1 MNTGWNSTVGKFGS
15 GVLGFLF
22 LLMVEHS
29 GAWSQVGPGLCTGI
43 HGNREASRC
52 SSELVREIVCVGVGV

>member
-15 GVLGFLF
+15 GVLGVHF
-22 LLMVEHS
+22 LLMVEHF
-29 GAWSQVGPGLCTGI
+29 GAWSQVGPGLCTGT

-52 SSELVREIVCVGVGV
+52 SSELVCVCVCVL